1 MYSYSSELDQVI
13 TRNIDFGNCVTI
25 HIQETE
31 SFGLMTLAEKSLHT
45 ASKYFKRFLHFFT
58 YKLVVIYGNV
68 NHYITL

>member
-1 MYSYSSELDQVI
+1 MYSSELDQVI

-68 NHYITL
+68 KHYYITL